1 MCGNTRKQFF
11 CANKLRYD
19 SLVRVTAVTSQLLL
33 NDTYKIQS
41 SQKDGSRTQQEI
53 PETAF
58 CKARDRFDVTS
69 DVELD
74 FRTLPFVEPPRR
86 IQVCPRG
93 HGEIKREAIVQG
105 VSQKDKQIKYDMK
118 LYILPTRIPNI
129 IGTSTSVRCF
139 ENLAENVSGST
150 IFAPVAYAVHGQ
162 LLLQHLLELAS
173 DPAPGVT
180 VLTLRSY
187 LSESREIRKPGKLR
201 TEENIPW
208 NNGTLP
214 LLA

>member
-1 MCGNTRKQFF
+1 M
-11 CANKLRYD
+11 
-19 SLVRVTAVTSQLLL
+19 
-33 NDTYKIQS
+33 
-41 SQKDGSRTQQEI
+41 
-53 PETAF
+53 
-58 CKARDRFDVTS
+58 
-69 DVELD
+69 
-74 FRTLPFVEPPRR
+74 
-86 IQVCPRG
+86 
-93 HGEIKREAIVQG
+93 
-105 VSQKDKQIKYDMK
+105 
-118 LYILPTRIPNI
+118 
-129 IGTSTSVRCF
+129 RCF
-139 ENLAENVSGST
+139 ENLAENVTGST